1 MGHDFDLNVY
11 DFFFSGYSPQV
22 KAMVEGRDRR
32 PEMGFKLAME
42 LKNADSESKRG
53 RRQI

>member
-1 MGHDFDLNVY
+1 MAHDLNLIVY
-11 DFFFSGYSPQV
+11 DFLSLNILPQV

-42 LKNADSESKRG
+42 LKSAENESKRG
-53 RRQI
+53 RRQV

>member
-1 MGHDFDLNVY
+1 MGHDFDLIVY
-11 DFFFSGYSPQV
+11 DFFLFGHFPQV

-32 PEMGFKLAME
+32 PELGFKLAME